1 MLIILLGTV
10 QTQIYI
16 STVNLQS
23 FKYIDFY
30 IISEENVTKIK
41 IAEIEIN
48 EFIHLCI
55 NPAIENVE

>member
-1 MLIILLGTV
+1 MGYGLW
-10 QTQIYI
+10 
-16 STVNLQS
+16 NM
-23 FKYIDFY
+23 
-30 IISEENVTKIK
+30 